1 MPSLAEKYRPRQ
13 FDELVGQDKA
23 VKVLS
28 RLDFGGKAF
37 YLTGKSGTGKTTI
50 AKLIAQSIAEPQ
62 GIVEIVGR
70 ELTVSY
76 LQEWRNKFFYTSMFG
91 GYALIVN
98 ESHGLKRPVIELFL
112 DVLEA
117 LPPHAVV
124 IFTTTQEGN
133 DLFDEQID
141 SSPFRSRCFCISLAQ
156 RQNDPAT
163 RARIGQYLHD
173 IAGKEGLNGRPVDDY
188 YKLYTTCKSNIREV
202 LNRIEMGEMLD

>member
-50 AKLIAQSIAEPQ
+50 AKLIAQAVAGVPQ
-62 GIVEIVGR
+62 GITEVVGR

-76 LQEWRNKFFYTSMFG
+76 LQEWRNNFFYTPLFG

-98 ESHGLKRPVIELFL
+98 ESHGIRRPVIELFL
-112 DVLEA
+112 DVLEC
-117 LPPHAVV
+117 LPAHAVV
-124 IFTTTQEGN
+124 VFTTTHEGN
-133 DLFDEQID
+133 SLFDEQID
-141 SSPFRSRCFCISLAQ
+141 SSPFRSRCFCINLASRNITEQ
-156 RQNDPAT
+156 LAVH
-163 RARIGQYLHD
+163 LHN
-173 IAGKEGLNGRPVDDY
+173 IANTEGLNGKPVEAYIQLLRD
-188 YKLYTTCKSNIREV
+188 CRNNVREA